1 MTVPPEETEREGPDD
16 TALAK
21 ERRRIRV
28 LADLWAAHS
37 QVTAPQDGPLVIT
50 QMVAELFALA
60 ENLFVEIERRAPAA
74 PPSGEAPKLTAEQV
88 RQAHYTCRGMGRTWG
103 ALPTEDYQRM
113 ADALNALLGS
123 APEKEA
129 K

>member
-74 PPSGEAPKLTAEQV
+74 PASGEAPKLTAEQV
-88 RQAHYTCRGMGRTWG
+88 RQADEIATGMIRH
-103 ALPTEDYQRM
+103 PIKPDYYRRM
-113 ADALNALLGS
+113 ADALNGVLGS
-123 APEKEA
+123 APQKEV